1 MPLFSKDVPAEEQK
15 RAESVWEM
23 VRTLAY
29 AIGLAMVFRSLL
41 FEPFHIPSASMRPT
55 LLEGDYIFVSK
66 YSYGYSHFSFP
77 FGSYFSLFDGRLA
90 ERAPKRGDVLV
101 FRLPRDPQIDYIKRL
116 VGLPGDVI
124 QVIDGRLYINDKQ
137 VPRKQGK
144 NIGYNDTG
152 VITWMNTYKETMEDT
167 HKTYTTLDMTG
178 MGEVDYTGKITVPEG
193 HYFMMGD
200 NRDNSIDSRYQSE
213 VGFVP
218 KENLIGRAE
227 MILFSIDPASSFEFW
242 EFWKY
247 PSMFR
252 DGRFAKD
259 II

>member
-1 MPLFSKDVPAEEQK
+1 MPLLSKNVSAEEQK

-23 VRTLAY
+23 VRTLLY
-29 AIGLAMVFRSLL
+29 AVGLAMVFRSLL

-66 YSYGYSHFSFP
+66 YSYGYSHYSFP
-77 FGSYFSLFDGRLA
+77 FGSHIKAFDGRLA
-90 ERAPKRGDVLV
+90 ERTPKRGDVAV
-101 FRLPRDPQIDYIKRL
+101 FRLPRDPKIDYIKR
-116 VGLPGDVI
+116 VIGLPGDVV
-124 QVIDGRLYINDKQ
+124 QMMSGELYINDQPVK
-137 VPRKQGK
+137 RKQGK
-144 NIGYNDTG
+144 NIAYQDGG
-152 VITWMNTYKETMEDT
+152 VITWMNTYKETLDNG
-167 HKTYTTLDMTG
+167 KRYTTLDMTG
-178 MGEVDYTGKITVPEG
+178 MGEVDDTDKITVPEG
-193 HYFMMGD
+193 HYFLMGD

-213 VGFVP
+213 VGFIP

-252 DGRFAKD
+252 DGRFTKE